1 MKTKK
6 KVRAYRKRD
15 YQAFIYLAPWLI
27 GLCVLQLYP
36 FLSSLYYSF
45 TDYQITSKPVWAG
58 ISNYVELFTAD
69 KEFLTSLWV
78 TIKFTLMTVPGKLI
92 LALAVA
98 VFLNRNLK
106 GINLI
111 RTLYYIPSLFGG
123 SIAISML
130 WKVMFMDNGIINS
143 LLSAIGIKGISWLGD
158 PKVALK
164 TICMLEIWQFGSS
177 MVMFLAALK
186 QVPSSLYEAASI
198 DGAGKVKR
206 FWYITVPQITP
217 IIFFNM
223 IMQTINALQTY
234 TSASVIT
241 NGGPLKATYVM
252 GLKLYKE
259 GFSYFKMGYASAIS
273 WVMFALILVVTLLL
287 FRSSSS
293 WVYYEDGGDF

>member
-1 MKTKK
+1 MNKGK
-6 KVRAYRKRD
+6 KVRTYKKRD
-15 YQAFIYLAPWLI
+15 YQAFIYLAPWLV
-27 GLCVLQLYP
+27 GLVVLQLYP

-45 TDYQITSKPVWAG
+45 TDYQITAEPVWAG
-58 ISNYVELFTAD
+58 LKNYKTLFTAD
-69 KEFLTSLWV
+69 KEFVKAFWV
-78 TIKFTLMTVPGKLI
+78 TIRFSLMTVPGKLL

-123 SIAISML
+123 SIAVAML
-130 WKVMFMDNGIINS
+130 WKVMFMDNGIIN
-143 LLSAIGIKGISWLGD
+143 AILAKVGIAKISWLGD
-158 PKVALK
+158 PNVALK
-164 TICMLEIWQFGSS
+164 TICLLEIWQFGSS

-186 QVPSSLYEAASI
+186 QVPKELYEAASI
-198 DGAGKVKR
+198 DGAGKVQSFIK
-206 FWYITVPQITP
+206 ITIPQITP

-241 NGGPLKATYVM
+241 GGGPLKSTYVM
-252 GLKLYKE
+252 GLKLYEE

-273 WVMFALILVVTLLL
+273 WVMFAVILVVTLIL

-293 WVYYEDGGDF
+293 WVYYEDGGEF

>member
-1 MKTKK
+1 MKK
-6 KVRAYRKRD
+6 KKKISAYRKRD
-15 YQAFIYLAPWLI
+15 YKAFIYLAPWLV
-27 GLCVLQLYP
+27 GLVVLQLYP

-45 TDYQITSKPVWAG
+45 TDYQITAEPIWTG
-58 ISNYVELFTAD
+58 LSNYQTLLRED
-69 KEFLTSLWV
+69 REFVKSFWV
-78 TIKFTLMTVPGKLI
+78 TIRFAIMTVPGKLI

-106 GINLI
+106 GINFI

-123 SIAISML
+123 SIAVAML

-143 LLSAIGIKGISWLGD
+143 LLGAIGVKGISWLGD

-164 TICMLEIWQFGSS
+164 TICLLEIWQFGSS

-186 QVPSSLYEAASI
+186 QVPKELYEAASI
-198 DGAGKVKR
+198 DGAGKIQNFFK
-206 FWYITVPQITP
+206 ITVPQITP

-241 NGGPLKATYVM
+241 GGGPMKSTYVM
-252 GLKLYKE
+252 GLKLYEE

-273 WVMFALILVVTLLL
+273 WIMFAVILVVTLLL
-287 FRSSSS
+287 FKSSSS